1 MAAAS
6 SWPARDRS
14 RIATSTSRSPS
25 SAAPTAAGR
34 SRSPPSTTSPTTT
47 GARPMAAPRSS
58 ARSQATACAGFR
70 RRCVPPTSTSA
81 TLPAGSPE
89 KTMHETLHVPRD
101 GGTFAA
107 YVARPSV
114 RPAPAIVVVHEVF
127 GVNADIRETCE
138 EFAAQG
144 FLAVAPDLFWRV
156 EPGLALT
163 DQTEAER
170 AKAQALYEGFDLDAG
185 VSDIAAAMAFVRTL
199 PGATGK
205 VGVVGYCLGGLLSLL
220 VAARHDPDAA
230 VAYYPGSAERHLDDL
245 SRMSGP

>member
-1 MAAAS
+1 
-6 SWPARDRS
+6 
-14 RIATSTSRSPS
+14 
-25 SAAPTAAGR
+25 
-34 SRSPPSTTSPTTT
+34 
-47 GARPMAAPRSS
+47 
-58 ARSQATACAGFR
+58 
-70 RRCVPPTSTSA
+70 
-81 TLPAGSPE
+81 
-89 KTMHETLHVPRD
+89 MHETIHIPRD

-163 DQTEAER
+163 DQSEAER
-170 AKAQALYEGFDLDAG
+170 TKAQALYEAFDLDAG

-199 PGATGK
+199 SGATGK

-220 VAARHDPDAA
+220 AAARHDPDAA

-245 SRMSGP
+245 SRIAGPCLVHLAGEDEYMPAEAQRDIAAALRDRDDAQVTLYPGCGHAFSRHGGLRYDPVAAALAHARTRAFLDRNLRGWPVPMRRPIVAPQASR